1 MIIFPAIDLKDGA
14 CVRLRRGIA
23 EDVKVYA
30 QDPAEMARHWVAEGA
45 EYLHVVDLDGAFKG
59 EPAHTD
65 VIRRIVKAIDIPVQV
80 GGGLRETAHIE
91 ALLECGV
98 RRVIIGT
105 RALTNAETM
114 ESWIKRFG
122 DAVIVGIDARDGL
135 VQVKGWV
142 ETTDTRAVD
151 LAQFLDDMGVASI
164 IYTDTSRD
172 GMLAGASIESTS
184 EMCKAVK
191 CKVVASGGVS
201 TLDDITQL
209 RALGHSNL
217 EGAIVGKAL
226 YEKHV
231 SLPELTVAA
240 SA

>member
-30 QDPAEMARHWVAEGA
+30 QDPVVMAHHWVAEGA
-45 EYLHVVDLDGAFKG
+45 TYLHVVDLDGAFKG
-59 EPAHTD
+59 EPVHTD
-65 VIRRIVKAIDIPVQV
+65 IIRRIVEAIDIPVQV

-91 ALLECGV
+91 SLIDCGV
-98 RRVIIGT
+98 TRCIIGT
-105 RALTNAETM
+105 RALADAQTIDR
-114 ESWIKRFG
+114 WITRFG
-122 DAVIVGIDARDGL
+122 EAVVVGIDARNGL

-151 LAQFLDDMGVASI
+151 LAQCLDAMGVSSI
-164 IYTDTSRD
+164 IYTDTARD
-172 GMLAGASIESTS
+172 GMLAGASIVSTS
-184 EMCKAVK
+184 EMCQAVK
-191 CKVVASGGVS
+191 CNVVASGGVS
-201 TLDDITQL
+201 TVADIEQL
-209 RALGHSNL
+209 YALGHSNL

-231 SLPELTVAA
+231 TLRELCAA
-240 SA
+240 AA